1 MRFRLFVAAPCV
13 LAACLALAAGCA
25 PREAPAPRPNVVL
38 ILVDMARADRLSLY
52 GYPRAT
58 TPALERRAKS
68 GVVFETARSQ
78 AACTFPSVNSI
89 LTSRAPQRFIGRPA
103 GVHDIPA
110 GVPALAEILDARGYA
125 TLAVSASPIV
135 RATPSYLN
143 KVGGYGRG
151 FDLFLERCMG
161 RRAACVH
168 TDAFRYLPILRR
180 PFLLYLHY
188 MDVHAPYQPPDWYRK
203 RFFANTP
210 ETKVWVR
217 AGDPK
222 PIERRLYEGAEGPIE
237 EADLRGLIDLYDD
250 SIGFFDEQFALLLRT
265 LEEAGALDDTLIA
278 VIADHGES
286 FLEHDHLLHCRTL
299 HEPEVRTPWLLRV
312 PTGCLSRYCASSVSS
327 AGGRKPR
334 RKSSASR

>member
-1 MRFRLFVAAPCV
+1 M
-13 LAACLALAAGCA
+13 
-25 PREAPAPRPNVVL
+25 
-38 ILVDMARADRLSLY
+38 LSAY
-52 GYPRAT
+52 
-58 TPALERRAKS
+58 
-68 GVVFETARSQ
+68 
-78 AACTFPSVNSI
+78 
-89 LTSRAPQRFIGRPA
+89 
-103 GVHDIPA
+103 
-110 GVPALAEILDARGYA
+110 
-125 TLAVSASPIV
+125 
-135 RATPSYLN
+135 
-143 KVGGYGRG
+143 
-151 FDLFLERCMG
+151 

-168 TDAFRYLPILRR
+168 TDAFRYLPVLRR

-203 RFFANTP
+203 RFFADSP
-210 ETKVWVR
+210 ETKTWVR

-237 EADLRGLIDLYDD
+237 EADLRGLVDLYDD

-312 PTGCLSRYCASSVSS
+312 PGVAGPVRIEGPTANLDVVPTILDLLGEDLAAYDFEGTSRRPATERAEPVEGTVFAAWGGLASATDGRFKLIAHRAQGTAALYDLAADPGEERDV
-327 AGGRKPR
+327 AAAHPAEVRRLAAELEAWRRAAERDGGESEGETVEEQLKGLGYLQ
-334 RKSSASR
+334 